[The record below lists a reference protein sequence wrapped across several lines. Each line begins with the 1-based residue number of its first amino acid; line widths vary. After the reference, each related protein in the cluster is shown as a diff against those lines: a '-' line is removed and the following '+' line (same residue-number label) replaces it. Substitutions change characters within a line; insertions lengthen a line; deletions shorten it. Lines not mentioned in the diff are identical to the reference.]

1 MKAMEL
7 PISTLIIVIIAVLL
21 FLALLALFNGVWN
34 PNKGS
39 MDRETAKN
47 NACQMLVSMSCITM
61 PQNIVIHDFDANN
74 NGIQNEIGGI
84 FDPNND
90 GIWVP
95 NDAAPRTNC
104 GSGATSGDNLA
115 TLCLCYYNIP
125 DNVTCRQ
132 TLCGCRG

>member
-7 PISTLIIVIIAVLL
+7 PISTLIVVIIAVLL

-47 NACQMLVSMSCITM
+47 NACQMLVSMRCITM
-61 PQNIVIHDFDANN
+61 PENIAVHDFDANK
-74 NGIQNEIGGI
+74 NGNLNDPGI
-84 FDPNND
+84 AP
-90 GIWVP
+90 GINGPEPWNP
-95 NDAAPRTNC
+95 LFAGNPNC
-104 GSGATSGDNLA
+104 GTGATSGDNLA

-125 DNVTCRQ
+125 DNATCRQ
-132 TLCGCRG
+132 TLCGCKG